1 MRGDHVVLIA
11 PRPTASAGAPAP
23 AAVRFLALLPED
35 WHYEPDLGDDHF
47 TVRLAPPA
55 GTTPA
60 PDLTHTLDHIFR
72 DPSLRSWHWT
82 DITHHD

>member
-1 MRGDHVVLIA
+1 MKGGHVVLIE
-11 PRPTASAGAPAP
+11 PRPTASAGAPAL

-55 GTTPA
+55 ATTPTPA
-60 PDLTHTLDHIFR
+60 LTHTLDDIFT

-82 DITHHD
+82 DITHRA